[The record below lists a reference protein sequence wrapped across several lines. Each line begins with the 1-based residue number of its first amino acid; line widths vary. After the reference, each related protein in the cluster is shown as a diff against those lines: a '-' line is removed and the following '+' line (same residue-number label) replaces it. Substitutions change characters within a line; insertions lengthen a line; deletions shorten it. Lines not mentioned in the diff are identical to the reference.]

1 MPKKTKNEPAR
12 KGRTQVKNLP
22 KNKKE
27 LSSQQAKKI
36 KGGHGAFTL
45 TFKGQTTG
53 G

>member
-1 MPKKTKNEPAR
+1 MPKKAKNEPAR
-12 KGRTQVKNLP
+12 KRTQVKSLP

-27 LSSQQAKKI
+27 LTSQQAKKI
-36 KGGHGAFTL
+36 KGGHGTFTL